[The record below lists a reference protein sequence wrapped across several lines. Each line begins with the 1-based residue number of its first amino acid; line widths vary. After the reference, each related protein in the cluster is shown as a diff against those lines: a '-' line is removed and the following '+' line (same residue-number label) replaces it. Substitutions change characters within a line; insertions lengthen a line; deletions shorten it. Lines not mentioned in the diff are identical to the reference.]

1 MSDFNCP
8 PHASHSHSH
17 THTNTHTHLTVRI
30 YRQFES
36 NINSRKLKPRS
47 RLSHILKHYV
57 NLYTHIQRQTSR
69 HPHTHIH
76 TCTHTCGKAMTMKM
90 EATERRL
97 SRKPPAGAHWSNK
110 NECDPECECVCV
122 SVTASAS
129 TWVYSL
135 TSVAGRE
142 EWREQHSARWQS
154 RESQAHNSLIRRP
167 QMKTPAMGMRTCESC
182 SASAT
187 GRCHWAPPL
196 LPACLV
202 RSALRGISLLQPG

>member
-17 THTNTHTHLTVRI
+17 THTNTHAHLTVRM

-76 TCTHTCGKAMTMKM
+76 TRTHTCGKAMTMKM

-97 SRKPPAGAHWSNK
+97 SRKPPAGAHWGNK
-110 NECDPECECVCV
+110 NECDPECECVCECDCE
-122 SVTASAS
+122 
-129 TWVYSL
+129 YLSL
-135 TSVAGRE
+135 FAYKCLGSGGMEGAAFSSETVAG
-142 EWREQHSARWQS
+142 
-154 RESQAHNSLIRRP
+154 I
-167 QMKTPAMGMRTCESC
+167 
-182 SASAT
+182 
-187 GRCHWAPPL
+187 
-196 LPACLV
+196 
-202 RSALRGISLLQPG
+202 